1 MYSPENLEAWATPSD
16 AQVTVMWETKAE
28 GNVDKIK
35 CPDHLQPIDKYL
47 RQAKYRFLQ
56 EVPNYLPVNVLLEG
70 KVTLV

>member
-1 MYSPENLEAWATPSD
+1 MGHPIRCPSNCD
-16 AQVTVMWETKAE
+16 VGNKSRR
-28 GNVDKIK
+28 NVDKIK